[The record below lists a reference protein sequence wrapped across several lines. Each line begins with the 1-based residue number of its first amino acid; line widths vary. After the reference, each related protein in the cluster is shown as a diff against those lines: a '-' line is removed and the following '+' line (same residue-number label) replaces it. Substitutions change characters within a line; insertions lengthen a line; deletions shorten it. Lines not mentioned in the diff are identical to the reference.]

1 MDIETKKSLLWD
13 VFEEL
18 RNKWSVD
25 ERVLENVDKEEQLTA
40 NGLPEDRV
48 NDLLN
53 MKEKYQ
59 LDDVDFLFIVG
70 AAVGFYEGQKNIKD
84 VMKTKINGVNQFVSS
99 VIGKK

>member
-1 MDIETKKSLLWD
+1 MDIEAKKSLLWD

-18 RNKWSVD
+18 KNKWSVD

-59 LDDVDFLFIVG
+59 LDDVDFLFVVG
-70 AAVGFYEGQKNIKD
+70 AAVGFYEGQKNVKD
-84 VMKTKINGVNQFVSS
+84 VIKNKIHSVNQFVSS

>member
-1 MDIETKKSLLWD
+1 MDIEAKKSLLWD

-18 RNKWSVD
+18 KNKWSFD
-25 ERVLENVDKEEQLTA
+25 ERVLEKIDEEEESTPDE
-40 NGLPEDRV
+40 LPPERI

-70 AAVGFYEGQKNIKD
+70 AAIGYYEGQKNVKD
-84 VMKTKINGVNQFVSS
+84 VIKHKINGVNQFVSS

>member
-1 MDIETKKSLLWD
+1 MDVETKKSLLWD

-18 RNKWSVD
+18 KNKWSMD
-25 ERVLENVDKEEQLTA
+25 ERVLENVDEEEALTA
-40 NGLPEDRV
+40 DGLPEDRV

-53 MKEKYQ
+53 IKEKYQ

-70 AAVGFYEGQKNIKD
+70 TAVGYYEGQKNIKD
-84 VMKTKINGVNQFVSS
+84 VIKNKIYSVNQFVSS